1 MGFLPP
7 DLINVHVLMLCTA
20 KNGTFNCVKSP
31 NPNRLQSKII
41 NEMLI
46 DSLLIVLAYL
56 LGSVSGAL
64 IVMQLMGLPDP
75 RSQGSGNPG
84 ATNMLRS
91 SGKKAA
97 LITLC
102 LDVFK
107 GVIAVLVAKF
117 LASGAVALAAVTLAV
132 FLGHLYP
139 IFFQF
144 RGGKG
149 VATAF
154 GALSVLAWP
163 VSLTALATWLLM
175 AFLSRYSS
183 LASLT
188 AALFTPAYMFWF
200 TGVWEY
206 TLMSLI
212 MSGFLI
218 WRHRSNIRSLLTGK
232 ENKIGQKA

>member
-1 MGFLPP
+1 MSKG
-7 DLINVHVLMLCTA
+7 
-20 KNGTFNCVKSP
+20 CVKNP
-31 NPNRLQSKII
+31 NPNRLQYKII

-46 DSLLIVLAYL
+46 DSLLIILAYL

-64 IVMQLMGLPDP
+64 IVTQLMSLPDP

-84 ATNMLRS
+84 ATNVLRH

-117 LASGAVALAAVTLAV
+117 VASGAVVLAGVTLAV

-154 GALSVLAWP
+154 GALSMLAWP
-163 VSLTALATWLLM
+163 VGLTVLATWLLM
-175 AFLSRYSS
+175 ALLFRYSS
-183 LASLT
+183 LAALT

-200 TGVWEY
+200 TSVWEY
-206 TLMSLI
+206 TLMSFV

-218 WRHRSNIRSLLTGK
+218 WRHRSNIHKLLTGQ
-232 ENKIGQKA
+232 EDKIGQKA